1 MKEEDIYIVLTGTG
15 TLFSQ
20 TIKWFTKAPLNHAS
34 LSFDEDLKEVYSF
47 GRKKVNN
54 PFLSGFIQEN
64 FQAPFLHQAHCAVYR
79 CKVGSH
85 NYERMYQFVTE
96 MRKNRERY
104 KYHLLGLIGVLINKR
119 IPRQDAYFCSHFVA
133 SVLEQSSFRPLNKPA
148 HFVTPED
155 FANTLSSNE
164 IYRGTVSGYFNQ
176 FHNERQRGLTA

>member
-1 MKEEDIYIVLTGTG
+1 MKQENIYIVLTGTG

-54 PFLSGFIQEN
+54 PFLSGFVQEN
-64 FQAPFLHQAHCAVYR
+64 FQDPFLHQARCAVYR
-79 CKVGSH
+79 CKVGSG
-85 NYERMYQFVTE
+85 NYARMHQYVSE
-96 MRKNRERY
+96 MRKNPERY
-104 KYHLLGLIGVLINKR
+104 KYHLLGLIGILIHLR

-133 SVLEQSSFRPLNKPA
+133 SVLEQSSFRPLDKPA

-155 FANTLSSNE
+155 FALSLSSNE
-164 IYRGTVSGYFNQ
+164 IYRGTVSGYMNQ
-176 FHNERQRGLTA
+176 LPKEQQRTLTA